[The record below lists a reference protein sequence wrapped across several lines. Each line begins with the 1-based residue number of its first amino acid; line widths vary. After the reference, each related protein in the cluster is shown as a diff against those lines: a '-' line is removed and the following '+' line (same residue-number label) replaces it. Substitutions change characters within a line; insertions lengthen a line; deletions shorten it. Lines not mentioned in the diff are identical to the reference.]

1 VWRKTIIADSSAKM
15 RITIEDFG
23 GPLLE
28 TRKMQLGTALILLF
42 LVVSTLSPMNVVT
55 GEESSKTLQSVD
67 RLTPLTIKI
76 VFVGIERDTIDSDY
90 LPWKENLPSKVI
102 NEITTTGNDTGVIFS
117 PSYEYVFAPTEFKQK
132 LVDYLRGIESVEEAE
147 NPWFYYWVQQDDAW
161 TRKSKSVKQAFYAAD
176 KVETWLNENK
186 MDFGGF
192 PDNGWTLIASY
203 LPELPSMTFGQYVG
217 YWNDMSRKPEPS
229 TPHYYTM
236 TYEDLD
242 LGYRPSER
250 DFMTAWVGTRRF
262 GYLDLSAGPTYWST
276 SDLPLQVVLEDIGVS
291 LHTAYGKKWFTEY
304 LADYIREFVRNFATP
319 QFVYDPVF
327 TAKYRF
333 IIQILD
339 DRTGEEKSAVP
350 ITSTVD
356 SSLIKNAFEDI
367 APYIAVE
374 TDITFKETS
383 EYPELQN
390 LIDAH
395 YKYLDSWTYT
405 YVFYEPQKIGSVD
418 LRPIYKYLQ
427 DNLAKFA
434 ANLTH
439 DEDEVTIPVFAFA
452 FSEETYFTYSYK
464 WFIDQRDPETSALWG
479 VALDDMVIIGHCQ
492 FDFERGEYV
501 SPAQSRK
508 GYGFSQTIIHE
519 LGHMIGLM
527 HPHQYGS
534 LGDFSASAM
543 SYFTYEYKFGQ
554 FDKDAIQRTHADKNY
569 AQALLT
575 MQETKQLLQRKVKSA
590 EVETLLKTTED
601 LLKEADSE
609 YARMNYVEALK
620 KTLEARGTANTANDK
635 TKGLPEL
642 TAPMEQEI
650 RSLRE
655 NVETLASEVS
665 RLNLMSQIYAVA
677 GTSTGLVLGV
687 LIMWAVYRRK
697 TVSKE
702 IPTGVQIRH
711 CLYCGAQMPKDDI
724 YCLIC
729 GMKQE

>member
-1 VWRKTIIADSSAKM
+1 
-15 RITIEDFG
+15 
-23 GPLLE
+23 
-28 TRKMQLGTALILLF
+28 MQLESALLF
-42 LVVSTLSPMNVVT
+42 VVLVTSTLSPMNVVT
-55 GEESSKTLQSVD
+55 GEESSNIFQTVE
-67 RLTPLTIKI
+67 RVIPLAIKV
-76 VFVGIERDTIDSDY
+76 VFVGIERATIDVDY

-102 NEITTTGNDTGVIFS
+102 NEVIVTGNDTGVVFYLN
-117 PSYEYVFAPTEFKQK
+117 YEYVFAPTEFKQK
-132 LVDYLRGIESVEEAE
+132 LVDHLRHIASVEEAE
-147 NPWFYYWVQQDDAW
+147 NPWFYYWVQQDDVW
-161 TRKSKSVKQAFYAAD
+161 TKKYKSVKQAFYAAD
-176 KVETWLNENK
+176 EVETWLNENK
-186 MDFGGF
+186 IDFGGF
-192 PDNGWTLIASY
+192 PDNGWTLIVSY
-203 LPELPSMTFGQYVG
+203 LPELPSMTFDQYVG

-229 TPHYYTM
+229 TPHYYSM

-242 LGYRPSER
+242 LGYKPSKR
-250 DFMTAWVGTRRF
+250 DFMTAWIGTRRF
-262 GYLDLSAGPTYWST
+262 GYLDLSAGPTYWSPW
-276 SDLPLQVVLEDIGVS
+276 DLPLQVVLEDIAVS

-304 LADYIREFVRNFATP
+304 LADYIQEFVRNFAAP

-333 IIQILD
+333 IVQILD
-339 DRTGEEKSAVP
+339 DRTSEEKSAVP

-356 SSLIKNAFEDI
+356 SSLVKNAFEDI

-418 LRPIYKYLQ
+418 LRPVYKYLQ

-434 ANLTH
+434 PNLTRN
-439 DEDEVTIPVFAFA
+439 EDEVTIPVFAFA

-492 FDFERGEYV
+492 FDFERGEHV
-501 SPAQSRK
+501 SPAQSGK

-554 FDKDAIQRTHADKNY
+554 FDKDAIQRAHADKNY

-575 MQETKQLLQRKVKSA
+575 MQETKQLLQSKVKSA
-590 EVETLLKTTED
+590 EVETLLKTTEG

-620 KTLEARGTANTANDK
+620 KTVEARETAITASNK
-635 TKGLPEL
+635 TRELPESTTPL
-642 TAPMEQEI
+642 EQEI
-650 RSLRE
+650 QSLRE
-655 NVETLASEVS
+655 NVQTLTGEVS
-665 RLNLMSQIYAVA
+665 RLNLMIQVYVIA
-677 GTSTGLVLGV
+677 GTSTGLGLGA
-687 LIMWAVYRRK
+687 LIMWVILRRRV
-697 TVSKE
+697 VSKK
-702 IPTGVQIRH
+702 IPTGVQTKR

-729 GMKQE
+729 GTKQE

>member
-1 VWRKTIIADSSAKM
+1 M
-15 RITIEDFG
+15 RL
-23 GPLLE
+23 GP
-28 TRKMQLGTALILLF
+28 ALLF
-42 LVVSTLSPMNVVT
+42 VVLVTSTLSPMNVVR
-55 GEESSKTLQSVD
+55 GEESSNTFQSVE
-67 RLTPLTIKI
+67 RVIPLAIKV
-76 VFVGIERDTIDSDY
+76 VFVGIERATIDVDY

-102 NEITTTGNDTGVIFS
+102 NEVIVTGNDTGVVFYLN
-117 PSYEYVFAPTEFKQK
+117 YEYVFAPTEFKQK
-132 LVDYLRGIESVEEAE
+132 LVDHLRRIESVEEAE
-147 NPWFYYWVQQDDAW
+147 NPWFYYWVQQDDVW
-161 TRKSKSVKQAFYAAD
+161 TKKYKSVKQAFYVAD
-176 KVETWLNENK
+176 EVETWLNENK
-186 MDFGGF
+186 GDFGGF
-192 PDNGWTLIASY
+192 PDNGWTLIISY
-203 LPELPSMTFGQYVG
+203 LPELPSMTFDQYVE

-242 LGYRPSER
+242 LGYRPSKR
-250 DFMTAWVGTRRF
+250 DFMTAWVGTCRF
-262 GYLDLSAGPTYWST
+262 VYFDLSAGPTYWSPW
-276 SDLPLQVVLEDIGVS
+276 DLPLQVVLEDTRIS

-304 LADYIREFVRNFATP
+304 LADYIQEFVRNFATP
-319 QFVYDPVF
+319 QFVYDPLF

-333 IIQILD
+333 IIQIFD
-339 DRTGEEKSAVP
+339 DRTSEEKSAVP

-367 APYIAVE
+367 APYIA
-374 TDITFKETS
+374 TKINITFRETS
-383 EYPELQN
+383 EYPEMQD

-405 YVFYEPQKIGSVD
+405 YVFDEPQKIGSVD

-434 ANLTH
+434 ANLTR

-464 WFIDQRDPETSALWG
+464 WFIDQRDPETNSLWG

-492 FDFERGEYV
+492 FDFERGEHV
-501 SPAQSRK
+501 SPAQSGK

-519 LGHMIGLM
+519 VGHMIGLM

-554 FDKDAIQRTHADKNY
+554 FDKDAIQRAHADKNY
-569 AQALLT
+569 ALAHLT
-575 MQETKQLLQRKVKSA
+575 MQETKELLQSKVKSA
-590 EVETLLKTTED
+590 EVETLLETTEG
-601 LLKEADSE
+601 LLKEADIE
-609 YARMNYVEALK
+609 YARMNYVQALK
-620 KTLEARGTANTANDK
+620 KTLEARETADTANSK
-635 TKGLPEL
+635 TKELPEL
-642 TAPMEQEI
+642 TAPLEQEI
-650 RSLRE
+650 QSLRE
-655 NVETLASEVS
+655 NVETLTSEVS
-665 RLNLMSQIYAVA
+665 GLNLMSKIYMVA

-697 TVSKE
+697 VVSKK
-702 IPTGVQIRH
+702 IVAGVQTKH

>member
-1 VWRKTIIADSSAKM
+1 MRRGRAVLLAVLLTLTLFPTNVAKG
-15 RITIEDFG
+15 EDG
-23 GPLLE
+23 
-28 TRKMQLGTALILLF
+28 
-42 LVVSTLSPMNVVT
+42 STT
-55 GEESSKTLQSVD
+55 FQSVE
-67 RLTPLTIKI
+67 RVIPLTIRV
-76 VFVGIERDTIDSDY
+76 VFVGIERTTIDADY
-90 LPWKENLPSKVI
+90 LPWKENLPSKI
-102 NEITTTGNDTGVIFS
+102 LNEIIITGNDTGIVFDLN
-117 PSYEYVFAPTEFKQK
+117 YEYVFAPTEFKQK
-132 LVDYLRGIESVEEAE
+132 LVNYLRSIESVEEAE
-147 NPWFYYWVQQDDAW
+147 NPWFYYWVQEDDVW
-161 TRKSKSVKQAFYAAD
+161 TRKHKSVKQAFYAAD
-176 KVETWLNENK
+176 RVETWLDENRA
-186 MDFGGF
+186 DFGGF
-192 PDNGWTLIASY
+192 PDNGWTVIISY
-203 LPELPSMTFGQYVG
+203 LPELTSMSFDQYVG
-217 YWNDMSRKPEPS
+217 YWKDMYRTPEPS
-229 TPHYYTM
+229 TPHYYSIA
-236 TYEDLD
+236 YEDLD
-242 LGYRPSER
+242 LGYKPSKR
-250 DFMTAWVGTRRF
+250 DFMTAWIGTRRF
-262 GYLDLSAGPTYWST
+262 GYLDLSAGPTYWSPW
-276 SDLPLQVVLEDIGVS
+276 DLPLQVVLEDIAVS

-304 LADYIREFVRNFATP
+304 LADYIQEFVRNFAAP

-333 IIQILD
+333 IVQILD
-339 DRTGEEKSAVP
+339 DRTSEEKSAVP

-395 YKYLDSWTYT
+395 HKYLDSWTYT

-434 ANLTH
+434 PNITRN
-439 DEDEVTIPVFAFA
+439 EDEVTIPVFAFA

-492 FDFERGEYV
+492 FDFERGEHV
-501 SPAQSRK
+501 SPTQSGK

-554 FDKDAIQRTHADKNY
+554 FDKDAIQRAHADKNY

-575 MQETKQLLQRKVKSA
+575 MQETKQLLQSKVKSA
-590 EVETLLKTTED
+590 EVETLLETTED

-620 KTLEARGTANTANDK
+620 KTVEARETAITASNK
-635 TKGLPEL
+635 TRELPESTTPL
-642 TAPMEQEI
+642 QQEI
-650 RSLRE
+650 QSLRE
-655 NVETLASEVS
+655 NVQTLTSEVS
-665 RLNLMSQIYAVA
+665 RLNLMIQVYVIV
-677 GTSTGLVLGV
+677 GTSTGLGLGA
-687 LIMWAVYRRK
+687 LIMWVMLGRRVVLK
-697 TVSKE
+697 K
-702 IPTGVQIRH
+702 IPTGVQTKH

-729 GMKQE
+729 GTKQE